1 MANVTIAKPQIVHA
15 GDLFNAFKGFS
26 SVTVN
31 MPPQV
36 WLSSCKCGQPIWPCG
51 KALGYSE

>member
-1 MANVTIAKPQIVHA
+1 MANVTIAKPQILHA
-15 GDLFNAFKGFS
+15 ADLFNAFKGFS